1 VVKIAVLPAPHTG
14 QKLKDFL
21 GTKDHRQGLRLF
33 RARMMSSKVQ
43 SFLRVTLYRNRSAE
57 MALRI
62 EPVASFFSFVR
73 QTS

>member
-33 RARMMSSKVQ
+33 RSEDVAFEGPVLFESDFIQ
-43 SFLRVTLYRNRSAE
+43 
-57 MALRI
+57 
-62 EPVASFFSFVR
+62 EP
-73 QTS
+73 